1 MTDIVNINEPDLRKY
16 QNILIFPHVM
26 PDGDAIGSCVAMY
39 YALKNMGKNAWIVS
53 DDEIPYDLKFISK
66 DLMTPMQEVIDQKIS
81 YDFCI
86 SIDSSDIERLGERK
100 ALVTTELWNIDHHAT
115 NDLFG
120 NYYRV
125 IRGASSSCEVLYD
138 YFVSSGIEI
147 DVDMAEALYVGIS
160 TDTGSFKYSS
170 TAASTHRAVAHLL
183 EIGIDLQKI
192 SVNLYQSKL
201 KAKMMLE
208 KLAVDNMISYANG
221 KILLTY
227 ADAKSVEALDADFS
241 MTDGI
246 VEILRDIQGVEL
258 AVYLKELSPS
268 EIKVSLRSK
277 EFIDVSDIAYQKGGG
292 GHKRA
297 AGFSV
302 LDGKLGI
309 IELMNA
315 LGAEFEER
323 FFKGE

>member
-1 MTDIVNINEPDLRKY
+1 MADRVNIKDPDLQKY
-16 QNILIFPHVM
+16 ENILIFPHVM
-26 PDGDAIGSCVAMY
+26 PDGDAIGSCAAMY

-66 DLMTPMQEVIDQKIS
+66 DLMTPMKDIIEQQIS

-86 SIDSSDIERLGERK
+86 SIDSSDMERLGERK

-120 NYYRV
+120 EYYRV

-138 YFVSSGIEI
+138 YFVSAGIEI

-170 TAASTHRAVAHLL
+170 TTASTHRAVAHLL

-192 SVNLYQSKL
+192 SVNVYQSKL
-201 KAKMMLE
+201 KPKMMLE
-208 KLAVDNMISYANG
+208 KLAVDNMVSYADGN
-221 KILLTY
+221 ILLTY
-227 ADAKSVEALDADFS
+227 ADAQSVKALDADFS

-268 EIKVSLRSK
+268 EVKVSLRSK
-277 EFIDVSDIAYQKGGG
+277 EFIDVSEIAYQKGGG

-297 AGFSV
+297 AGFSI
-302 LDGKLGI
+302 LNSNLGI
-309 IELMNA
+309 VDLMKA
-315 LGAEFEER
+315 LGAELEER
-323 FFKGE
+323 FF